1 MKLSRFLIIVSLVT
15 SFSLL
20 YVYQQSEIFRLAYA
34 GQKRVTRFED
44 LLDKNVVLKYNIAKN
59 VSLTRIGSKVS
70 ADQNFQMPDSYK
82 LLRIAHPIN
91 GLKVTR
97 YIPKKETL
105 LSRLFG
111 VKRQAEAKTIKP
123 ERQSPPDTF

>member
-1 MKLSRFLIIVSLVT
+1 MRLSRFLILVSLVT

-44 LLDKNVVLKYNIAKN
+44 LLDKNAVLKYNIAKN

-70 ADQNFQMPDSYK
+70 ADPDFQMPDTYR
-82 LLRIAHPIN
+82 LVRLMRPLRGI
-91 GLKVTR
+91 KVNR
-97 YIPKKETL
+97 YVQKKEPL

-111 VKRQAEAKTIKP
+111 VKRQAEAMTINP
-123 ERQSPPDTF
+123 

>member
-1 MKLSRFLIIVSLVT
+1 MRLSRFLLTVSLVT

-44 LLDKNVVLKYNIAKN
+44 LLDKNAGLKYNIAKN
-59 VSLTRIGSKVS
+59 VSLTRIGSKVA
-70 ADQNFQMPDSYK
+70 ADPDFQMPDSYRLIK
-82 LLRIAHPIN
+82 LSRPLN
-91 GLKVTR
+91 GLKVTQ
-97 YIPKKETL
+97 YAPKKETL

-111 VKRQAEAKTIKP
+111 IKRQAEAALS
-123 ERQSPPDTF
+123 QQ